1 MVDLLWVNTNIFPNS
16 FLEGNVCKK
25 EKEKGQRAR
34 SRVWDKLTHQTVWQE
49 VLEQQKKN
57 TQKEKEKQEC

>member
-1 MVDLLWVNTNIFPNS
+1 MVDSIWVNTNIFPNS
-16 FLEGNVCKK
+16 FPEGNVCKK

-34 SRVWDKLTHQTVWQE
+34 SPVWDKVTHQTVWQE
-49 VLEQQKKN
+49 VLEQKKN